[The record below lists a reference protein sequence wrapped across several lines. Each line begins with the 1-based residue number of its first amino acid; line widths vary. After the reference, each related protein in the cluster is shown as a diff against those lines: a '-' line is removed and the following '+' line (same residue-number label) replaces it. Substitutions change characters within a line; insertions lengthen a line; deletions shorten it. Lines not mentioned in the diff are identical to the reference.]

1 MDKFGISGADTG
13 YVLICAALVLLMTP
27 ALAFFY
33 GGMVRSKNVLNT
45 LAKSLMAAGVIG
57 VQWVLF
63 GYSLSF
69 SKSSGALA
77 PFIGGLSWLGLRNV
91 GLAPNADYA
100 ATIPHQAFMIYQG
113 MFAII
118 TPALMSGAFVE
129 RVNFRGYILLI
140 LGWATLVYDP
150 LAHWVWG
157 ANGWLHDLGALDFA
171 GGTVVHISAGV
182 SALVVCLM
190 IGKRSDFGKAELA
203 PHNLPLTVLGAGLL
217 WFGWFGFNS
226 GSALAANA
234 TAAQAFVTTQIAAA
248 AGVLGWAVVDYRLR
262 GKITVLGIA
271 SGCVAG
277 LVGITPAAG
286 FVGPMAA
293 LFIGVAGGLVSAVA
307 VHLRSK
313 SSVDD
318 SLDVFSVHGTAGI
331 LGSLLTGVFAA
342 GGLLEGHPKVLAI
355 QIVAV
360 LATVI
365 FSAIMTFG
373 IVKGVDALVGLRVS
387 AEDEEHGLDFSQ
399 HGEQGYYLAPGRLI
413 VSVPVTSTDAGPAIP
428 GSSAASGLLPAIRRP
443 LEGVG

>member
-1 MDKFGISGADTG
+1 MDQITKLDISGADTA
-13 YVLICAALVLLMTP
+13 YVLVCSAMVLLMTP

-45 LAKSLMAAGVIG
+45 LAKSIMAAGVIG
-57 VQWVLF
+57 VQWVLVGYALSF
-63 GYSLSF
+63 GGATHGVLAPYLGSLSWF
-69 SKSSGALA
+69 
-77 PFIGGLSWLGLRNV
+77 GLKGV

-100 ATIPHQAFMIYQG
+100 ATIPHQAFMIFQG

-129 RVNFRGYILLI
+129 RVNFRAYILLI

-157 ANGWLHDLGALDFA
+157 AKGWLHDMGALDFA

-182 SALVVCLM
+182 SALVACLM
-190 IGKRSDFGKAELA
+190 IGRRKDFGKTELT

-234 TAAQAFVTTQIAAA
+234 TAVQAFVTTQIAAA
-248 AGVLGWAVVDYRLR
+248 AGVIGWALFDYRAR

-277 LVGITPAAG
+277 LVAITPACG
-286 FVGPMAA
+286 YVSPVAA
-293 LFIGVAGGLVSAVA
+293 IVIGLLGGLVSARA
-307 VHLRSK
+307 VHLRAGSG
-313 SSVDD
+313 VDD

-331 LGSLLTGVFAA
+331 LGSLLTGVFAKGA
-342 GGLLEGHPKVLAI
+342 LLDGNAKILGVQLIAV
-355 QIVAV
+355 VATMAYCAV
-360 LATVI
+360 
-365 FSAIMTFG
+365 MTAV
-373 IVKGVDALVGLRVS
+373 IVKAVDALVGLRVTP
-387 AEDEEHGLDFSQ
+387 EEEENGLDLTQ
-399 HGEQGYYLAPGRLI
+399 HGEQGYA
-413 VSVPVTSTDAGPAIP
+413 
-428 GSSAASGLLPAIRRP
+428 LPATNVS
-443 LEGVG
+443 GVTVLRAG

>member
-1 MDKFGISGADTG
+1 MDKVTLNGADTA
-13 YVLICAALVLLMTP
+13 YVLISAALVLLMTP

-45 LAKSLMAAGVIG
+45 LAKSLVAAGVIG
-57 VQWVLF
+57 VQWVLI
-63 GYSLSF
+63 GYTLAF
-69 SKSSGALA
+69 SKGSGHADAYL
-77 PFIGGLSWLGLRNV
+77 GGLSWLGLKGV
-91 GLAPNADYA
+91 GLEPNSDYA

-129 RVNFRGYILLI
+129 RVNFRAYILLI

-157 ANGWLHDLGALDFA
+157 TGGWLRAIGALDFA
-171 GGTVVHISAGV
+171 GGTVVHISAGI
-182 SALVVCLM
+182 SALVACMM
-190 IGKRSDFGKAELA
+190 IGKRRDFGKAEMT

-226 GSALAANA
+226 GSALGANA
-234 TAAQAFVTTQIAAA
+234 TAVQAFVTTQVAAA
-248 AGVLGWAVVDYRLR
+248 AGILGWMIFDYKVR

-286 FVGPMAA
+286 FVSPIAA
-293 LFIGVAGGLVSAVA
+293 VIIGALGGLVSATA
-307 VHLRSK
+307 VHMRAK
-313 SSVDD
+313 TSVDD

-342 GGLLEGHPKVLAI
+342 GGLIEGNVKPLISQVLA
-355 QIVAV
+355 VS
-360 LATVI
+360 ATMVY
-365 FSAIMTFG
+365 SALMTVV
-373 IVKGVDALVGLRVS
+373 IVKVVDALVGLRVT
-387 AEDEEHGLDFSQ
+387 AEEEENGLDLTQ
-399 HGEQGYYLAPGRLI
+399 HGESGYALHL
-413 VSVPVTSTDAGPAIP
+413 VHSSTE
-428 GSSAASGLLPAIRRP
+428 AATR
-443 LEGVG
+443 

>member
-1 MDKFGISGADTG
+1 MDKLAINGADTG

-63 GYSLSF
+63 GYSLAF
-69 SKSSGALA
+69 SKGSGMLS
-77 PFIGGLSWLGLRNV
+77 PFIGDLSWIGLHGV
-91 GLAPNADYA
+91 GLTPNADYA

-129 RVNFRGYILLI
+129 RVNFRGYMLLI

-157 ANGWLHDLGALDFA
+157 TNGWLHDMGALDFA

-182 SALVVCLM
+182 SALVVCMM
-190 IGKRSDFGKAELA
+190 IGKRTDYGKAEIT

-234 TAAQAFVTTQIAAA
+234 TAVQAFVTTQIAAA
-248 AGVLGWAVVDYRLR
+248 AGVLGLAIFDYRAR
-262 GKITVLGIA
+262 RKITVLGIA

-277 LVGITPAAG
+277 LVAITPAAG

-293 LFIGVAGGLVSAVA
+293 LFIGAAGGLVSAIA

-313 SSVDD
+313 SAVDD

-342 GGLLEGHPKVLAI
+342 GGLVHGHPKALLV

-360 LATVI
+360 VATMV
-365 FSAIMTFG
+365 FSAVMTFG
-373 IVKGVDALVGLRVS
+373 IVKAVDALVGLRVS
-387 AEDEEHGLDFSQ
+387 AEDEEDGLDFSQ
-399 HGEQGYYLAPGRLI
+399 HGEQGYVLSPARSM
-413 VSVPVTSTDAGPAIP
+413 VASPVGASAGPAVP
-428 GSSAASGLLPAIRRP
+428 SSSAASNLLSPARIP

>member
-1 MDKFGISGADTG
+1 MEKVTTAISGADTA
-13 YVLICAALVLLMTP
+13 YVLICTAMVLLMTP

-45 LAKSLMAAGVIG
+45 LAKSLVAAGIIG

-69 SKSSGALA
+69 SLGSGALA
-77 PFIGGLSWLGLRNV
+77 PYIGGLSWLGLTDV

-100 ATIPHQAFMIYQG
+100 ATVPHQAFMIFQG

-129 RVNFRGYILLI
+129 RVNFRAYILLI
-140 LGWATLVYDP
+140 LGWATFVYDP

-157 ANGWLHDLGALDFA
+157 TGGWLRSLGALDFA

-182 SALVVCLM
+182 SALVACLM
-190 IGKRSDFGKAELA
+190 IGKRKDYGKGELT

-226 GSALAANA
+226 GSALGANE
-234 TAAQAFVTTQIAAA
+234 TAVQAFVTTQVAAA
-248 AGVLGWAVVDYRLR
+248 AGVLGWALYDYKAR

-277 LVGITPAAG
+277 LVCITPAAG
-286 FVGPMAA
+286 FVSPLAA
-293 LFIGVAGGLVSAVA
+293 IFIGAAGGLVSAIA
-307 VHLRSK
+307 VQLRSK
-313 SSVDD
+313 SAVDD

-331 LGSLLTGVFAA
+331 LGALLTGVFAKD
-342 GGLLEGHPKVLAI
+342 GLLDGNPKLLLAQLIAVVVTMAFAAIGTFVL
-355 QIVAV
+355 
-360 LATVI
+360 
-365 FSAIMTFG
+365 
-373 IVKGVDALVGLRVS
+373 VKAVDALVGLRVT
-387 AEDEEHGLDFSQ
+387 EEEEEHGLDLSQ
-399 HGEQGYYLAPGRLI
+399 HGERGYVLSLNPH
-413 VSVPVTSTDAGPAIP
+413 TSTEA
-428 GSSAASGLLPAIRRP
+428 
-443 LEGVG
+443 LEEVS